1 MRKHRIIATNI
12 FFFFFSIYAVTF
24 LILLFFVLVYLSLFF
39 AGLGFASLVGAI
51 ITSGLCSGDK
61 TIEEIY
67 GEDE

>member
-12 FFFFFSIYAVTF
+12 LLNLARISAVTF
-24 LILLFFVLVYLSLFF
+24 VILLFFGPVYLTLFF